1 MSYNYRNSTT
11 KPHRTELNQIKEPI
25 YVIVRE
31 DYYGVYNV
39 GYCTK
44 QKEAEDAA
52 EKLRNENPDVEY
64 RAEELLPFLN
74 V

>member
-1 MSYNYRNSTT
+1 M
-11 KPHRTELNQIKEPI
+11 KEPI

-44 QKEAEDAA
+44 HKEAEDAV
-52 EKLRNENPDVEY
+52 EKLRKENPCIEY